1 LSHVR
6 STYPGRPSIP
16 ARCVAEIDASA
27 ERPATRRA
35 GVDLAAIVG
44 AERHDPRT
52 VDVFIGSEAVA
63 QGRLTKSDLRRH
75 RSIFRNVYTPKPHS
89 PSLRERTTGAWLWS
103 HRRAVVAGVAAS
115 ALHGAQWVDA
125 CAPIE
130 LIAPNARR
138 HPGLV
143 VRNET
148 LAADEI
154 SHVARLPVTTPA
166 RTAYDLARHLPRGQ
180 AIARLDALMR
190 ATPFSFEDVLLLGK
204 RHPRARGLRR
214 LRMALPYVDGG
225 AASPKE
231 TWLRLLLIDAGL
243 PPPTT
248 QIPVIDGYRPVA
260 FLDMGWEE
268 FKVAAEYDGDQHRSD
283 RYQYVKDIRRLEMVD
298 ELGWQVVRVVA
309 EDRPVD
315 VINRVSA
322 ALRRRGYCRDRR
334 QRNRTG

>member
-1 LSHVR
+1 M
-6 STYPGRPSIP
+6 
-16 ARCVAEIDASA
+16 
-27 ERPATRRA
+27 
-35 GVDLAAIVG
+35 AAMG
-44 AERHDPRT
+44 
-52 VDVFIGSEAVA
+52 DVFIGSEAVVR
-63 QGRLTKSDLRRH
+63 GRLTRSDLRRH
-75 RSIFRNVYTPKPHS
+75 RAVFRDVYVPKLHQ
-89 PSLRERTTGAWLWS
+89 PSLQDRTVGAWLWS

-125 CAPIE
+125 DVPIE

-148 LAADEI
+148 LADDETT
-154 SHVARLPVTTPA
+154 HVGRLPVTTPA
-166 RTAYDLARHLPRGQ
+166 RTAYDLGRYLPRGQ
-180 AIARLDALMR
+180 AIARLDALMH
-190 ATPFSFEDVLLLGK
+190 ATPFSVEDVLLLAK
-204 RHPRARGLRR
+204 RHPGARGLRR
-214 LRMALPYVDGG
+214 LRVALPHVDGG

-243 PPPTT
+243 PVPTT
-248 QIPVIDGYRPVA
+248 QIPVLDGYRPVA

-283 RYQYVKDIRRLEMVD
+283 RRQYVKDIRRHEMVD

-322 ALRRRGYCRDRR
+322 ALRRRGYRRDRR
-334 QRNRTG
+334 